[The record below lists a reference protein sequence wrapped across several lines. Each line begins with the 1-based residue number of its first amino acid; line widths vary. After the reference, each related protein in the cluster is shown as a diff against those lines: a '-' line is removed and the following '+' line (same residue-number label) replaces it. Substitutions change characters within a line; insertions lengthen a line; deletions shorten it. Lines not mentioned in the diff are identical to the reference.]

1 MAGIDAFVSDFCAAT
16 KGGDCSQT
24 IMFIGPLP
32 PWFFH
37 PTPTSPAVCNAT
49 DSHSCTGPLIDPTGR
64 QAGEYYSRIV
74 SWFTKGFLIDEMGT
88 KIAGGHHFKFTYWEV
103 LNEPNLYAHY
113 NLVKP
118 SMVAEYTR
126 IYDGITSV
134 MHRDHPTLQYAA
146 MCWAGIPD
154 NGLIQYFMNE
164 SNHDAAAPWPPA
176 FVTFHIYDGPGAMGS
191 PVGLSPAIV
200 AAAQEVVEFVAT
212 SSGGRTRSFVDEMG
226 IFGCAPINY
235 TTVLDDQPN
244 RFAFHN
250 PRAAWF
256 AAAYGQLASIGVD
269 AMGSSQ
275 FFGYDGITGQAN
287 NWPHG
292 GGATTQGYWYYPC
305 LSALD
310 WTTGKPNA
318 RYYAVQM
325 LVAELGG
332 SQMKAM
338 SPAVVV
344 QPPLP
349 PPPPPPPTPP
359 PPPPP
364 PPGPPCPAVRN
375 VTENQG
381 ILMHDMG
388 SLTHPSWTTNA
399 TLGFEQCVAACCR
412 NPGCAG
418 MMYQQFSQGDGF
430 KVCTTGKPCCWLKFA
445 TGPWDPRP
453 KSEGAK
459 TGILRAH
466 GVPPKP
472 QPPPPPPPPTNALL
486 AFGFSVA
493 RSRRVL
499 LVNTG
504 ALTATVA
511 VAGAGGAR
519 HTFINEAHGHGDIP
533 PGRETLD
540 YTGSLPVAVDGFGIS
555 VLTLEGDGAPAT
567 ETDGSETGGSASSSR
582 LYAVL

>member
-1 MAGIDAFVSDFCAAT
+1 MMLLLLLLLLLPAVTATAPVAPTTIAAHPEGTVSVAWGNVTARSHATATVHTPNSYAWQRTDPRTGNSNPMHDVLYSRLAALGTDHIRYMQAQDGNGLCNLSAYPEPFPPDHAAKRTSWDMAGIDAFVSDFCAAT
-16 KGGDCSQT
+16 KGGDCSET
-24 IMFIGPLP
+24 IVFIGPLP

-113 NLVKP
+113 NLVQP
-118 SMVAEYTR
+118 SMVAEYTT

-349 PPPPPPPTPP
+349 SPPPPPPKPPT
-359 PPPPP
+359 PPPP
-364 PPGPPCPAVRN
+364 PPGPPCPAVARRHRPPAP
-375 VTENQG
+375 TAP
-381 ILMHDMG
+381 L
-388 SLTHPSWTTNA
+388 PSR
-399 TLGFEQCVAACCR
+399 CC
-412 NPGCAG
+412 
-418 MMYQQFSQGDGF
+418 
-430 KVCTTGKPCCWLKFA
+430 CT
-445 TGPWDPRP
+445 
-453 KSEGAK
+453 
-459 TGILRAH
+459 
-466 GVPPKP
+466 
-472 QPPPPPPPPTNALL
+472 
-486 AFGFSVA
+486 
-493 RSRRVL
+493 SRTRV
-499 LVNTG
+499 
-504 ALTATVA
+504 
-511 VAGAGGAR
+511 
-519 HTFINEAHGHGDIP
+519 
-533 PGRETLD
+533 
-540 YTGSLPVAVDGFGIS
+540 
-555 VLTLEGDGAPAT
+555 VLYEF
-567 ETDGSETGGSASSSR
+567 R
-582 LYAVL
+582 